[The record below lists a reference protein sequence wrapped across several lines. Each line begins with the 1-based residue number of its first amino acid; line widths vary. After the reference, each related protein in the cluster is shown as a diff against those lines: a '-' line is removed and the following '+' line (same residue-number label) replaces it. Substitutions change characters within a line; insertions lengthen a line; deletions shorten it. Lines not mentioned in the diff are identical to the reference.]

1 MSKEDEI
8 KALKLKTAG
17 NMKKVSPTT
26 AALFGKQLIFS
37 NIGKL
42 RLFKNHLPKFLLKSL
57 RKVSKLIISCYIRKK
72 MNGFWVFIF
81 KIYLTTAEISLPCH
95 ISRLCNSVPYFMSP

>member
-8 KALKLKTAG
+8 KALELKIAG
-17 NMKKVSPTT
+17 NMKKVSQTT

-57 RKVSKLIISCYIRKK
+57 RKFSKLIISCYIRKK
-72 MNGFWVFIF
+72 NEWILGF
-81 KIYLTTAEISLPCH
+81 
-95 ISRLCNSVPYFMSP
+95 YF